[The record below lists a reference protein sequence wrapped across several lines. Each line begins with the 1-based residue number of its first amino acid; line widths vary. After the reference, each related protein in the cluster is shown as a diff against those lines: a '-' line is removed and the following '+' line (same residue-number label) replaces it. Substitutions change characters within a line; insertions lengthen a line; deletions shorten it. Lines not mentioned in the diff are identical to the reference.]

1 MAIPKFYTIKEV
13 AEMMKLHENLVRK
26 LIYSQQLRAVLF
38 GTAYRISEEDIDKY
52 IKTHAAHPY
61 HVFPTRGR

>member
-1 MAIPKFYTIKEV
+1 
-13 AEMMKLHENLVRK
+13 MKLHENMVRK